1 MKEAG
6 ERRGMKGPRS
16 RAFVTNGLEKDG
28 NKVAPKYPVPR
39 RLEHPRGHSDPVL
52 CVYLDDMPMAHT
64 SLHSPHF
71 TPLGERKHEP
81 ETRDT
86 TKIAVGD
93 SRQSAIARSKKG
105 GLRMG
110 AECTINLPKRMDL
123 LSRWPRRRLLN
134 NNNTRNLQMT
144 EK

>member
-1 MKEAG
+1 MTC
-6 ERRGMKGPRS
+6 PW
-16 RAFVTNGLEKDG
+16 
-28 NKVAPKYPVPR
+28 
-39 RLEHPRGHSDPVL
+39 
-52 CVYLDDMPMAHT
+52 HT
-64 SLHSPHF
+64 LHFTSPHF

-123 LSRWPRRRLLN
+123 LARWPRRRLLN